1 MYGHD
6 FLQHSEDSRNG
17 GQLARVQGRQR
28 ECVSVRERGGKN
40 NKGVVVRAQN
50 GKIIS
55 FGNKLKFFWA
65 RK

>member
-28 ECVSVRERGGKN
+28 ECVSVRERGGEEK
-40 NKGVVVRAQN
+40 VVRRRIVKEFLW
-50 GKIIS
+50 GGS
-55 FGNKLKFFWA
+55 G
-65 RK
+65 